1 LKDIQKDEKS
11 DTSKMLK
18 WNLKIKLQFTYL

>member
-18 WNLKIKLQFTYL
+18 LNLKIKLLFTYL